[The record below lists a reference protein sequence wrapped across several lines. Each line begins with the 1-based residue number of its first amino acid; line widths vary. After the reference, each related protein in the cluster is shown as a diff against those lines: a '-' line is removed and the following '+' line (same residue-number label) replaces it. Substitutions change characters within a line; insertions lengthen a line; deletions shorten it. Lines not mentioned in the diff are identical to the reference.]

1 MTLKKRNRLF
11 FVFFLIS
18 LAFSLVYLGMYIYA
32 SVAGK
37 IIPINNFIRPISLF
51 VNNKLFSYSFAA
63 SIIGISIF
71 IIYVPIVMFVL
82 FSGFEKTQSIEIIYF
97 SGFVL
102 ACLAESLRITLPLS
116 GLWQTYSSLFLLA
129 GRVVYTGR
137 ILASISFL
145 FAAIFNG
152 SEQRQNVER
161 NYLILLVVSLMLG
174 IILPLD
180 TSRILSTCIMHCG
193 FNGLFNV
200 IRFIL
205 FLTTLATIVINAVTK
220 DSSELKEN
228 AVGYVALMI
237 GYELLQ
243 KTDNYMTLIIAT
255 LFFAIGNVLYLR
267 SIHTMYMWQ

>member
-137 ILASISFL
+137 ILA
-145 FAAIFNG
+145 
-152 SEQRQNVER
+152 
-161 NYLILLVVSLMLG
+161 
-174 IILPLD
+174 
-180 TSRILSTCIMHCG
+180 
-193 FNGLFNV
+193 
-200 IRFIL
+200 
-205 FLTTLATIVINAVTK
+205 
-220 DSSELKEN
+220 
-228 AVGYVALMI
+228 
-237 GYELLQ
+237 
-243 KTDNYMTLIIAT
+243 
-255 LFFAIGNVLYLR
+255 
-267 SIHTMYMWQ
+267 